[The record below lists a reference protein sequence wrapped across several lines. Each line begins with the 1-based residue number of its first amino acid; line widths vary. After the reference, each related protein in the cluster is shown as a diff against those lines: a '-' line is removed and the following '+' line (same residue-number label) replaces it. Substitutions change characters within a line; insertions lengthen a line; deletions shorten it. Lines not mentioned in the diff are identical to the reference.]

1 MRKLFLLEDDLS
13 LISGLT
19 FAFKKQGFALDTA
32 RTLAEAEVLWSDRKY
47 DLLVLDVSLPDGS
60 GFDFCQKVRRTSNV
74 PILFLTASDEEMN
87 IIMGLE
93 LGGDDYL
100 TKPFKLG
107 VLLSR
112 VNALL
117 RRANASSAGEPVLES
132 GSITV
137 RLLQGQAY
145 KKRNLA
151 GTDRRRVQAALLLYA
166 ASECRAIQGTNSGC
180 TVGLRWG
187 LH

>member
-100 TKPFKLG
+100 TKPFSVEELFAR
-107 VLLSR
+107 LR
-112 VNALL
+112 VAL
-117 RRANASSAGEPVLES
+117 RR
-132 GSITV
+132 V
-137 RLLQGQAY
+137 RY
-145 KKRNLA
+145 
-151 GTDRRRVQAALLLYA
+151 
-166 ASECRAIQGTNSGC
+166 
-180 TVGLRWG
+180 
-187 LH
+187 